1 MTDEELEAL
10 PVIGAADAARS
21 DIKEDDLESLPI
33 IEDDDIESLPI
44 IEDDDLESLPIIEDE
59 PKTQQKPKA
68 QKPTQDQTAADPEKL
83 AAETEKK
90 PTIGLNEMAG
100 LSYEAQTGVDAPEN
114 AVGKHVVNV
123 FGFAGKNLANA
134 QMNAAQAL
142 IDGSERNDADTNR
155 ILSRMLYGDI
165 GGTVASWFSVP
176 DVLEEWDAGEGQ
188 RYTDK
193 GERTKARNAFAA
205 GIANQFIA
213 DRMRTQ
219 QDAQNELQTREK
231 TFGAETMSDLENTAG
246 YMVPFAMGPVG
257 IAAQFL
263 TGAIGNAEGL
273 ANDQYGFDNDGNL
286 IVTAKGDDA
295 NTAAAK
301 GIISSAI
308 ETGAEVIGGKLAG
321 KVVGGVGKKLA
332 EMTVGKFPI
341 VEEVAG
347 KLVATP
353 IGQTVAK
360 AATALNKLKGWAS
373 RKLHIEGLGEEYIE
387 EWLDP
392 TLNAV
397 MGSDTRDAEQI
408 QDPGA
413 RVWEAQKDFFT
424 VDNQQRLITSLI
436 ILQGAGNLIAYCAER
451 KRMNVVDDYLL
462 KNGLMTDEEISEKSP
477 EEKAQAMNE
486 YVASLS
492 EGKLAEILNRT
503 AGMADGAA
511 ASIADEVTKPKEFTP
526 EQNIA
531 LDETIPQ
538 FVGANETLFQRVK
551 ERIRE
556 KLTTGQLGSAQASG
570 VVDQLDDP
578 KQREDLV
585 MRTVEEILHEDNMAE
600 IDRTVNVKTVGF
612 GWQDVSGKLDEAMP
626 RTADTVTSG
635 YAGRIA
641 AANPQ
646 MDAERVWEIAG
657 YVAANEATSPELRTQ
672 LEQGKTGIEEI
683 EKLMSEDGAGIVPVE
698 QPDGSFKTV
707 NEVEAEAARVKP
719 EKPENQEQPTE
730 GDKSLQWAA
739 VPGKDNVWH
748 TPEFPDVEIAI
759 QDDPVAKAEPGKAP
773 GKIMFIENLPE
784 PSALDE
790 NGQMKLGKF
799 LVDQLDIAT
808 KAGIKEI
815 NIGKTPE
822 DAAKYSELVDKYE
835 AKVSGDKFQARSDG
849 VLGVLKKS
857 GLATEVVATEAEF
870 NAKLEQEGYAM
881 RATDGRTYGFTDGQ
895 NVYLNPAFFRT
906 REGLNTPIHEF
917 GHLGIEATKKINRP
931 LYDRGVEL
939 IKQTGLFKEVSE
951 HPDYAS
957 GSEEARATEALTR
970 LIAARGENLEANTP
984 KGVIAEI
991 KKWLVEFWKSF
1002 GQSLGIRDLTPEQI
1016 AKMTVE
1022 DVADA
1027 IRAEMMSGR
1036 EFGTRELSLQEGDL
1050 KAKILRFAKYQ
1061 KPTSKNAKAALDA
1074 AKKAWKGL
1082 SEEQK
1087 TALGQYGDTAVL
1099 KTPEART
1106 IANGVRTLREWDA
1119 RRDKISEQV
1128 KKQIRKSPNEAQKK
1142 FITSSPKY
1150 YISEVTG
1157 DATSPFA
1164 YAVEKGLPI
1173 PRKGDWGWDAWERLT
1188 DGMKYKE
1195 RRKLEK
1201 ILGGEHPERGGM
1213 DTVLSDYAQW
1223 LGISWDEGA
1232 RDFEHGRGIEDFL
1245 DDILK
1250 ERERFEKWRSG
1261 DRMTRSEAEAESAA
1275 ANERPG
1281 GMTDAEFAEED
1292 AWVKAAE
1299 ARRVEAERMGEQ
1311 DGNYETIPF
1320 SRAPLQFA
1328 IGKKENDS
1336 WINAVDDYVSGKIA
1350 PRTDVTVLPRV
1361 PTVISRVLNDV
1372 FGIGTEGKEIII
1384 SSDSIKK
1391 AMIGKHRIGADEMK
1405 KLAVSLDAPL
1415 AVFQSKTRP
1424 MDSITALIPIRDANG
1439 GISSIVPIDYTA
1451 KTSNGKLTL
1460 RITSVYGKTSAE
1472 AVQEWIDNGYLL
1484 YADRKN
1490 ISRSF
1495 PHRLQLPGRT
1505 KTANRFLDENDFSEE
1520 ALGIVSNPVDNGNG
1534 AVVSQTAP
1542 LQFSRSGL
1550 YTGSAADYE
1559 KPSLLKVG
1567 TGEGSQVYGWGL
1579 YASSVRGVAESY
1591 TDSSYDKNT
1600 WARNYLNLQHG
1611 DRTAAIKQLKY
1622 AAKYVNGDAR
1632 TAALEAAELIS
1643 SGKPIPKTGNIYEQ
1657 TFFTDRAPGDESHLL
1672 KWYEPVSEEQ
1682 AEWILDA
1689 LKDMGSNESL
1699 IDFVNGERKKDL
1711 DLDGL
1716 TWRDVEGEDA
1726 APDYYPDDVLRDYL
1740 EQYLDLAATGG
1751 EVYGQLSEAL
1761 GSPKAASEFLARA
1774 GIDGI
1779 KYPVD
1784 SYGGK
1789 TVKDGE
1795 KAGWNY
1801 VSFRDDNI
1809 RVDHKWRDGE
1819 MLFSRGSRAVFV
1831 GGRTRVADDGGQGE
1845 QTPGGLAASHELNT
1859 QAPTPISQAGRI
1871 LPMSLPVS
1879 ELEWLR
1885 KKLTGDALPA
1895 HVARRMP
1902 LGKYSGST
1910 RTGKIIIAADV
1921 FGTVDRTD
1929 MEKEKNTLKAH
1940 GFFRN
1945 EDPSWAIGQSHVQI
1959 RRERI
1964 RSEEQLAIQLLNL
1977 SDRRVR
1983 GIEDGGQAAARGIFA
1998 HELAKVVMSMPR
2010 TGTGVIGRVQRIGD
2024 GIRGEINSMVAASGG
2039 NSAGAEALMR
2049 GEAGQ
2054 FLDWAYGGP
2063 LVDPVTGATV
2073 SRGQGQSLKELTDE
2087 MFGAFLTMPQQMQ
2100 GRAQAWYDAI
2110 LKTIANTPKLA
2121 DAFRELSVRGVT
2133 TQAHSHV
2140 LEAIKKS
2147 HSLETERRLQQIWNE
2162 INEPISAGD
2171 AKKDLEE
2178 KIVTGFHDKLGIV
2191 NLRINWKIK
2200 EYKRAQDEIIR
2211 QLRAQ
2216 GAPKSAIAAVQ
2227 MQIDLFTQGMND
2239 KLNKLELSRTAFERG
2254 AANEGMRY
2262 IIRMHILEQK
2272 ASERWGL
2279 SEDDRITYLDMM
2291 RVIETQGRAGTRGI
2305 SGRQASLIL
2314 GDMARRLG
2322 AEKWMR
2328 LQQYGREFHAI
2339 IEQEFLGQQSVVQMV
2354 GQGFVDYMRT
2364 QTSYVATKRVQS
2376 PEELDAIDQ
2385 ARAAAVAAGVNGGD
2399 SVISQIY
2406 AYMGKNGGSRI
2417 GGEGLWNA
2425 KLVGSFADKQEVR
2438 SATWEKHEILMQ
2450 IARKNQFI
2458 IDMRNA
2464 LLTAKVEGVRDIPR
2478 HISDVPNGE
2487 RYGMLP
2493 YMENG
2498 KKRTLIVPKQISDAF
2513 KREDN
2518 KTIRFLMKTNEFFR
2532 NLYIDWNLGYSP
2544 IDMARNLASIQ
2555 KNMEGMHES
2564 PVKTALRP
2572 VSAGLVYLGDVVST
2586 ELAAHSKGM
2595 SEIAA
2600 KVPGWNGTT
2609 LPFAYDAHKI
2619 VRFILDPDA
2628 WQRELWDA
2636 EDRGDVEKAAQLY
2649 QTLNKAMEV
2658 LSANMFVSFRARTTG
2673 KATEGFA
2680 NDFMNRHGLAKID
2693 KINSSTKKSIYRRAV
2708 ESKWNLVAKNRRRIE
2723 YNDMFAKTMAYLHD
2737 RENYA
2742 MKRDV
2747 RESGVEVKKSVGL
2760 GEVERRGYHS
2770 NFVQV
2775 TVNQFFN
2782 AIEKGIVQHARAI
2795 AKRPVGTLTKD
2806 GLALGGLFL
2815 AGLAKCGV
2823 LQKMILSMF
2832 DDDEEKIKGSEAEGL
2847 YNYLKDYNRAYLN
2860 CSDYTRENYNIT
2872 PLWNSPDG
2880 YTSIVLAMPQDDQEK
2895 LFGWLADYCAQT
2907 VAIEN
2912 GIPVSRDNFFHAFGK
2927 SLIKQMA
2934 PDVSLTTGFWD
2945 IAKLALSL
2953 FDETPPEDSFRNAP
2967 IIDRDTWNMR
2977 FESIPDGANFALAAG
2992 KYLWNAGGGRSIYQ
3006 FPYNG
3011 VDKGNGDA
3019 PKWIGLATQRIP
3031 FLSPALKR
3039 FVKIQ
3044 VGSAERDAKPLSDE
3058 LKRYNNIVSHCVN
3071 QLVRESAVCESRLND
3086 CDSKKYDELL
3096 TTWQERYELSD
3107 GAMRTIE
3114 KQFLNIW
3121 KGIEN
3126 MEVSEQKRIKRQCK
3140 DFNWLASEEAQELF
3154 AEFEL

>member
-44 IEDDDLESLPIIEDE
+44 IEEDDIETLPIIEDE
-59 PKTQQKPKA
+59 PKTQQKVQP
-68 QKPTQDQTAADPEKL
+68 PTQELKVSAPEKP

-100 LSYEAQTGVDAPEN
+100 LSYEAQTGVDAPDN
-114 AVGKHVVNV
+114 AVGKHIVNV

-142 IDGSERNDADTNR
+142 IDGGERNDADTNR

-205 GIANQFIA
+205 GIANQFIV

-219 QDAQNELQTREK
+219 QDAQKELQTREK

-263 TGAIGNAEGL
+263 TGAIGNAEGH

-353 IGQTVAK
+353 IGKIVAK
-360 AATALNKLKGWAS
+360 VATALNKLKGWAS
-373 RKLHIEGLGEEYIE
+373 RKLHIDGLGEEYIE

-492 EGKLAEILNRT
+492 EGKLAEILNQT
-503 AGMADGAA
+503 AEMADGAA

-538 FVGANETLFQRVK
+538 FVGASETLFQRVK
-551 ERIRE
+551 ERICE
-556 KLTTGQLGSAQASG
+556 KLTTGQLGGAQASG
-570 VVDQLDDP
+570 VVDPLDDP

-600 IDRTVNVKTVGF
+600 IERTVNVKTVGF
-612 GWQDVSGKLDEAMP
+612 GWQEVSVNLDKAMP

-707 NEVEAEAARVKP
+707 NEVEAEAAKVQP
-719 EKPENQEQPTE
+719 EKPENQEQPAE

-759 QDDPVAKAEPGKAP
+759 QDAPVAEAEPGKAP

-835 AKVSGDKFQARSDG
+835 AKISGDKFQARSDG

-857 GLATEVVATEAEF
+857 GLATEVVSTEAEF

-1016 AKMTVE
+1016 SKMTVE

-1087 TALGQYGDTAVL
+1087 TVLGQYGDTAVL

-1106 IANGVRTLREWDA
+1106 IANGVRTLRQWDA
-1119 RRDKISEQV
+1119 RRAKISERV
-1128 KKQIRKSPNEAQKK
+1128 KEQIRKSPNEGQKK

-1195 RRKLEK
+1195 RRALEK
-1201 ILGGEHPERGGM
+1201 ILCGEHPKRGGL

-1223 LGISWDEGA
+1223 LGINWDEGA
-1232 RDFEHGRGIEDFL
+1232 RDFQHGRGIEDFL

-1292 AWVKAAE
+1292 AWVKAAQD
-1299 ARRVEAERMGEQ
+1299 RRVEAERMGEQ
-1311 DGNYETIPF
+1311 DDLADMPDF
-1320 SRAPLQFA
+1320 SRAPLQFS
-1328 IGKKENDS
+1328 IGKKENDA
-1336 WINAVDDYVSGKIA
+1336 WIKTVDDYVSGKIA

-1372 FGIGTEGKEIII
+1372 FGIGTAGKEIII

-1391 AMIGKHRIGADEMK
+1391 AMVGKHRISADEMK

-1451 KTSNGKLTL
+1451 RTSNGKLTL
-1460 RITSVYGKTSAE
+1460 RITSVYGKT
-1472 AVQEWIDNGYLL
+1472 
-1484 YADRKN
+1484 
-1490 ISRSF
+1490 
-1495 PHRLQLPGRT
+1495 
-1505 KTANRFLDENDFSEE
+1505 
-1520 ALGIVSNPVDNGNG
+1520 
-1534 AVVSQTAP
+1534 
-1542 LQFSRSGL
+1542 
-1550 YTGSAADYE
+1550 
-1559 KPSLLKVG
+1559 
-1567 TGEGSQVYGWGL
+1567 
-1579 YASSVRGVAESY
+1579 
-1591 TDSSYDKNT
+1591 
-1600 WARNYLNLQHG
+1600 
-1611 DRTAAIKQLKY
+1611 
-1622 AAKYVNGDAR
+1622 
-1632 TAALEAAELIS
+1632 
-1643 SGKPIPKTGNIYEQ
+1643 
-1657 TFFTDRAPGDESHLL
+1657 
-1672 KWYEPVSEEQ
+1672 
-1682 AEWILDA
+1682 
-1689 LKDMGSNESL
+1689 
-1699 IDFVNGERKKDL
+1699 
-1711 DLDGL
+1711 
-1716 TWRDVEGEDA
+1716 
-1726 APDYYPDDVLRDYL
+1726 
-1740 EQYLDLAATGG
+1740 
-1751 EVYGQLSEAL
+1751 
-1761 GSPKAASEFLARA
+1761 
-1774 GIDGI
+1774 
-1779 KYPVD
+1779 
-1784 SYGGK
+1784 
-1789 TVKDGE
+1789 
-1795 KAGWNY
+1795 
-1801 VSFRDDNI
+1801 
-1809 RVDHKWRDGE
+1809 
-1819 MLFSRGSRAVFV
+1819 
-1831 GGRTRVADDGGQGE
+1831 
-1845 QTPGGLAASHELNT
+1845 
-1859 QAPTPISQAGRI
+1859 
-1871 LPMSLPVS
+1871 
-1879 ELEWLR
+1879 
-1885 KKLTGDALPA
+1885 
-1895 HVARRMP
+1895 
-1902 LGKYSGST
+1902 
-1910 RTGKIIIAADV
+1910 
-1921 FGTVDRTD
+1921 
-1929 MEKEKNTLKAH
+1929 
-1940 GFFRN
+1940 
-1945 EDPSWAIGQSHVQI
+1945 
-1959 RRERI
+1959 
-1964 RSEEQLAIQLLNL
+1964 
-1977 SDRRVR
+1977 
-1983 GIEDGGQAAARGIFA
+1983 
-1998 HELAKVVMSMPR
+1998 
-2010 TGTGVIGRVQRIGD
+2010 
-2024 GIRGEINSMVAASGG
+2024 
-2039 NSAGAEALMR
+2039 
-2049 GEAGQ
+2049 
-2054 FLDWAYGGP
+2054 
-2063 LVDPVTGATV
+2063 
-2073 SRGQGQSLKELTDE
+2073 
-2087 MFGAFLTMPQQMQ
+2087 
-2100 GRAQAWYDAI
+2100 
-2110 LKTIANTPKLA
+2110 
-2121 DAFRELSVRGVT
+2121 
-2133 TQAHSHV
+2133 
-2140 LEAIKKS
+2140 
-2147 HSLETERRLQQIWNE
+2147 
-2162 INEPISAGD
+2162 
-2171 AKKDLEE
+2171 
-2178 KIVTGFHDKLGIV
+2178 
-2191 NLRINWKIK
+2191 
-2200 EYKRAQDEIIR
+2200 
-2211 QLRAQ
+2211 
-2216 GAPKSAIAAVQ
+2216 
-2227 MQIDLFTQGMND
+2227 
-2239 KLNKLELSRTAFERG
+2239 
-2254 AANEGMRY
+2254 
-2262 IIRMHILEQK
+2262 
-2272 ASERWGL
+2272 
-2279 SEDDRITYLDMM
+2279 
-2291 RVIETQGRAGTRGI
+2291 
-2305 SGRQASLIL
+2305 
-2314 GDMARRLG
+2314 
-2322 AEKWMR
+2322 
-2328 LQQYGREFHAI
+2328 
-2339 IEQEFLGQQSVVQMV
+2339 
-2354 GQGFVDYMRT
+2354 
-2364 QTSYVATKRVQS
+2364 
-2376 PEELDAIDQ
+2376 
-2385 ARAAAVAAGVNGGD
+2385 
-2399 SVISQIY
+2399 
-2406 AYMGKNGGSRI
+2406 
-2417 GGEGLWNA
+2417 
-2425 KLVGSFADKQEVR
+2425 
-2438 SATWEKHEILMQ
+2438 
-2450 IARKNQFI
+2450 
-2458 IDMRNA
+2458 
-2464 LLTAKVEGVRDIPR
+2464 
-2478 HISDVPNGE
+2478 
-2487 RYGMLP
+2487 
-2493 YMENG
+2493 
-2498 KKRTLIVPKQISDAF
+2498 
-2513 KREDN
+2513 
-2518 KTIRFLMKTNEFFR
+2518 
-2532 NLYIDWNLGYSP
+2532 
-2544 IDMARNLASIQ
+2544 
-2555 KNMEGMHES
+2555 
-2564 PVKTALRP
+2564 
-2572 VSAGLVYLGDVVST
+2572 
-2586 ELAAHSKGM
+2586 
-2595 SEIAA
+2595 
-2600 KVPGWNGTT
+2600 
-2609 LPFAYDAHKI
+2609 
-2619 VRFILDPDA
+2619 
-2628 WQRELWDA
+2628 
-2636 EDRGDVEKAAQLY
+2636 
-2649 QTLNKAMEV
+2649 
-2658 LSANMFVSFRARTTG
+2658 
-2673 KATEGFA
+2673 
-2680 NDFMNRHGLAKID
+2680 
-2693 KINSSTKKSIYRRAV
+2693 
-2708 ESKWNLVAKNRRRIE
+2708 
-2723 YNDMFAKTMAYLHD
+2723 
-2737 RENYA
+2737 
-2742 MKRDV
+2742 
-2747 RESGVEVKKSVGL
+2747 
-2760 GEVERRGYHS
+2760 
-2770 NFVQV
+2770 
-2775 TVNQFFN
+2775 
-2782 AIEKGIVQHARAI
+2782 
-2795 AKRPVGTLTKD
+2795 
-2806 GLALGGLFL
+2806 
-2815 AGLAKCGV
+2815 
-2823 LQKMILSMF
+2823 
-2832 DDDEEKIKGSEAEGL
+2832 
-2847 YNYLKDYNRAYLN
+2847 
-2860 CSDYTRENYNIT
+2860 
-2872 PLWNSPDG
+2872 
-2880 YTSIVLAMPQDDQEK
+2880 
-2895 LFGWLADYCAQT
+2895 
-2907 VAIEN
+2907 
-2912 GIPVSRDNFFHAFGK
+2912 
-2927 SLIKQMA
+2927 
-2934 PDVSLTTGFWD
+2934 
-2945 IAKLALSL
+2945 
-2953 FDETPPEDSFRNAP
+2953 
-2967 IIDRDTWNMR
+2967 
-2977 FESIPDGANFALAAG
+2977 
-2992 KYLWNAGGGRSIYQ
+2992 
-3006 FPYNG
+3006 
-3011 VDKGNGDA
+3011 
-3019 PKWIGLATQRIP
+3019 
-3031 FLSPALKR
+3031 
-3039 FVKIQ
+3039 
-3044 VGSAERDAKPLSDE
+3044 
-3058 LKRYNNIVSHCVN
+3058 
-3071 QLVRESAVCESRLND
+3071 
-3086 CDSKKYDELL
+3086 
-3096 TTWQERYELSD
+3096 
-3107 GAMRTIE
+3107 
-3114 KQFLNIW
+3114 
-3121 KGIEN
+3121 
-3126 MEVSEQKRIKRQCK
+3126 
-3140 DFNWLASEEAQELF
+3140 
-3154 AEFEL
+3154 